1 MVEKTRDRERLAS
14 RDGERCLLHT
24 AARYGQVKTLKTL
37 DNMALWVVMRVRYRV

>member
-24 AARYGQVKTLKTL
+24 AARYGQVKSL
-37 DNMALWVVMRVRYRV
+37 DNMVSTEGGLVWSLA